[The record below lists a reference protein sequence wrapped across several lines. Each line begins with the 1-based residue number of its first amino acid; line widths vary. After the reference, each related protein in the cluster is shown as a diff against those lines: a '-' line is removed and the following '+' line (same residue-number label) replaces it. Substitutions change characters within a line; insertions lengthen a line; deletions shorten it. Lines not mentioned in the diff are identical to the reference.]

1 MGKHFNKKRKK
12 IDILSFFMLIFI
24 LGIAISVI
32 YISKWFVDNMKNKEL
47 EKKISTAITITN
59 DENGEEI
66 RYNVDFDKLKDINND
81 TVGWLKVKGTNIEY
95 AVVKSNNN
103 SYYLN
108 HNFEKE
114 ENSAGWIFAD
124 YRNKLDG
131 TDKNIIIYGHNRKN
145 NSMFGSLKNILTEEW
160 YSNQDNLVIDFITK
174 NEYQKY
180 QVFSVYK
187 IENEDYY
194 INTEFIENEFESFIN
209 TLKHRSIKDFNVQT
223 SANDTILTLSTCADS
238 NKYRVVLHAIR
249 INK

>member
-1 MGKHFNKKRKK
+1 MGKHFNKKK
-12 IDILSFFMLIFI
+12 IDILSFFIIIFI
-24 LGIAISVI
+24 LGIVISVI
-32 YISKWFVDNMKNKEL
+32 YISKWFIDNTKNKEL
-47 EKKISTAITITN
+47 EKRISTAITITN
-59 DENGEEI
+59 DENGEDI
-66 RYNVDFDKLKDINND
+66 RYNVDFDKLNDINND

-114 ENSAGWIFAD
+114 YNSAGWIFAD

-160 YSNQDNLVIDFITK
+160 YSNQDNLVIDFVTK

-209 TLKHRSIKDFNVQT
+209 TLKHRSIKDFNVQI
-223 SANDTILTLSTCADS
+223 SESDTILTLSTCADS
-238 NKYRVVLHAIR
+238 NKYRVVLHAIK
-249 INK
+249 INE